1 MLMDCAM
8 SGALKK
14 FGGYYYL
21 LIQRNMEKEQIR
33 FLENIAADG
42 FVGLEEIVYDG
53 WELRFTY
60 LSSGDA
66 E

>member
-1 MLMDCAM
+1 
-8 SGALKK
+8 
-14 FGGYYYL
+14 
-21 LIQRNMEKEQIR
+21 MEKEQIR